1 MPIQLQEKGFIRYIV
16 KDEGE
21 LVFYREIVL
30 SDTAL
35 KSEKGKIIFMQDNPN
50 NLKPIYNSFDVI
62 VAPNVLEE
70 LTCPILLLKNIHERL
85 NSNGLLVLTSTYDW
99 ELNNIKREH
108 WPGGFKKDGEPV
120 TSFEGIKNILCEH
133 FELIKTPFDLLK
145 ISKHSSRTI
154 VTKKCELSFWRLK
167 K

>member
-1 MPIQLQEKGFIRYIV
+1 MSRILGAVHYVP
-16 KDEGE
+16 KDMASSS
-21 LVFYREIVL
+21 Y
-30 SDTAL
+30 
-35 KSEKGKIIFMQDNPN
+35 Q
-50 NLKPIYNSFDVI
+50 
-62 VAPNVLEE
+62 
-70 LTCPILLLKNIHERL
+70 ILLLKNIHERL

-99 ELNNIKREH
+99 ESNNIKREH

-120 TSFEGIKNILCEH
+120 TSFEGIKNILSDH